1 MTKGPL
7 IALAALAFAT
17 TATLRSASEYPKMG
31 PDIYDVHA
39 DGEAQ
44 VAAAV
49 SLAAGSNKVVLVEIG
64 ANWCIWC
71 RRLHTVFETDP
82 DVAKAL
88 KDGYVVV
95 LIDVNRRNGENRNAG
110 LNARLGNP
118 SANGIPDI
126 VLLDSSGKPLM
137 TKDTSELEDGD
148 NYSIPKIKAFLAEW
162 APKAHP

>member
-1 MTKGPL
+1 M
-7 IALAALAFAT
+7 IALAALALA
-17 TATLRSASEYPKMG
+17 ASGALRADPEYPKMG

-71 RRLHTVFETDP
+71 RRLHGVFESDP
-82 DVAKAL
+82 GVSKVL

-95 LIDVNRRNGENRNAG
+95 MVDVNSRHGEKRNAE

-118 SANGIPDI
+118 TANGIPAI
-126 VLLDSSGKPLM
+126 VLLDSTGKQLM
-137 TKDTSELEDGD
+137 TKDTGELEDAEA
-148 NYSIPKIKAFLAEW
+148 YSIPKIKAFLADW
-162 APKAHP
+162 APKARP